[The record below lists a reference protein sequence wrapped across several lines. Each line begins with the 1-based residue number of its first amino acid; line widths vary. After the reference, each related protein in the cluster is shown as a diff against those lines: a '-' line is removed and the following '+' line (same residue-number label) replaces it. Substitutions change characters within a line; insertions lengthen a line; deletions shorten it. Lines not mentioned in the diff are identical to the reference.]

1 MGLSI
6 TQHWWYG
13 LSMTTENTTETPTAR
28 YRAVIPETGQVL
40 DIDGPQLR
48 GRRRKGKRRA
58 FALVDLLSLVRL
70 ELTGREWDTLHQI
83 MRAVNPET
91 NEAAITQQE
100 MADYLNIRPANIGR
114 TIKTLRDRYIITT
127 LRPGVHRVNAHIMY
141 RGSTQEWE
149 INSASEREPLW
160 RK

>member
-1 MGLSI
+1 
-6 TQHWWYG
+6 
-13 LSMTTENTTETPTAR
+13 MTNEEPDEVPTAR
-28 YRAVIPETGQVL
+28 YRAVIPETGEVI

-91 NEAAITQQE
+91 NEANITLQE
-100 MADYLNIRPANIGR
+100 MADYLDIRPANIGR
-114 TIKTLRDRYIITT
+114 TMKTLRERHIVTT
-127 LRPGVHRVNAHIMY
+127 LRPGVHRVNANIMY

-149 INSASEREPLW
+149 IVSASEREPLW